1 MQQSLGVAL
10 VQVSW
15 QGWCTI
21 GVLCVTFALSVLT
34 RFPPDI
40 IFIGGL
46 VVLLVSGVLDV
57 ADALSGFSNAGMV
70 TVAVLYIVV
79 TGLQQTG
86 ALTWVSQRALGL
98 PAGVLRALVRLMP
111 PVMAMSAF
119 LNNTP
124 VVAMLIPVVTEW
136 SRKLRIS
143 PSKLMI
149 PLSYA
154 AIFGGI
160 CTLIGTST
168 NLVVNGML
176 IAETDHPGLRM
187 FDVTLVGLPC
197 AIAGVLYMLCVGRFL
212 LPERVA
218 AVREESDPREYT
230 VEMVVAAGSPLA
242 GQTIEKAGLRH
253 LPGLYLMEIDRQG
266 TVLPAV
272 APTEQLREADR
283 LIFVGVVDSI
293 VDLQRFP
300 GLVPATDQLFK
311 MDGPRSERCLV
322 EAVVSNTCPLVGR
335 SVRAGNFRNTYHAVV
350 LAVARNGERI
360 NAKIGDIV
368 LRPGDALLLE
378 AHSSFID
385 RQRMSR
391 DFYLV
396 SGIPD
401 SEPLRRERA
410 SMAAAIL
417 AGMVLLAATGWTS
430 MLKAAMV
437 AAGLMIVTG
446 CCSIDRARRSIE
458 WQVLMVI
465 AAALGIGKALYVT
478 GAAQMI
484 AQTFMSFAGGDPLLV
499 LAMVYVATIFFTE
512 VITNNAAAALVFPIA
527 LAAAADLGVSI
538 MPFVMVIMIGASASF
553 SSPIGYQTNL
563 MVYAPGGYRFT
574 DFMRVGLPL
583 NLLFGVI
590 AVVVAPLVY
599 PF

>member
-1 MQQSLGVAL
+1 MQQSIASLL
-10 VQVSW
+10 LQLSW

-21 GVLCVTFALSVLT
+21 GVLCATFALSVLT
-34 RFPPDI
+34 RFPPDV
-40 IFIGGL
+40 IFVGGL
-46 VVLLVSGVLDV
+46 VVLLVSGVLAV
-57 ADALSGFSNAGMV
+57 PDALAGFSNAGMV

-86 ALTWVSQRALGL
+86 ALTWISQRALGL
-98 PAGVLRALVRLMP
+98 PSGIFRALLRMMP
-111 PVMAMSAF
+111 PVMGMSAF

-124 VVAMLIPVVTEW
+124 VVAMLIPVIAEW

-197 AIAGVLYMLCVGRFL
+197 AIAGVLYMLCAGRFL
-212 LPERVA
+212 LPARLA

-230 VEMVVAAGSPLA
+230 VEMVVADGSPLA

-253 LPGLYLMEIDRQG
+253 LPGLYLMEIDRNG

-272 APTEQLREADR
+272 APTEILREQDR
-283 LIFVGVVDSI
+283 LIFVGVIDSI
-293 VDLQRFP
+293 VDLQRFT
-300 GLVPATDQLFK
+300 GLVPATNQLFK
-311 MDGPRSERCLV
+311 LDGPRSERSLV

-335 SVRAGNFRNTYHAVV
+335 SIRVAAFRNTYHAVV
-350 LAVARNGERI
+350 LAVSRNGDRI

-410 SMAAAIL
+410 PLAVGIL
-417 AGMVLLAATGWTS
+417 IGMVLLATTGWAS

-446 CCSIDRARRSIE
+446 CCSVDRARRSIE
-458 WQVLMVI
+458 WQVLIVI

-478 GAAQMI
+478 GAAQII
-484 AQTFMSFAGGDPLLV
+484 AQTFMNAAGGNPLLV
-499 LAMVYVATIFFTE
+499 LAMVYIVTIFFTE
-512 VITNNAAAALVFPIA
+512 VITNNAAAALIFPIA
-527 LAAAADLGVSI
+527 LAAAADLGVSM

-563 MVYAPGGYRFT
+563 MVYGPGGYRFT
-574 DFMRVGLPL
+574 DFIRVGLPL
-583 NLLFGVI
+583 NVLFGII
-590 AVVVAPLVY
+590 AVAVAPLVY